1 MYTAD
6 WNSIKLSAAYTYT
19 WEESAALSGS
29 FLAGFCDPRGQDGTS
44 ACIGDQN
51 SLHNDNLHQIGAS
64 ILHKPSGLGIF
75 GQYTHEETGG
85 HCQQLHRLR
94 QPIYW
99 CQSCL
104 LQHQHAYG
112 HHLVPEALLA
122 EDLEPDRRH
131 HPVRRIRSI

>member
-1 MYTAD
+1 MVA
-6 WNSIKLSAAYTYT
+6 
-19 WEESAALSGS
+19 
-29 FLAGFCDPRGQDGTS
+29 S

-51 SLHNDNLHQIGAS
+51 SLHNDHLHQIGAS

-85 HCQQLHRLR
+85 HCQLLHRRFDDLTAR
-94 QPIYW
+94 HVNPVFFNI
-99 CQSCL
+99 STPT
-104 LQHQHAYG
+104 AE
-112 HHLVPEALLA
+112 HLVPEALLA